1 MFPSLLPKLL
11 VLAREDSGGHA
22 ADLLQSHGIEVLVD
36 NPNVGENLQD
46 HPLTGTCYEVVI
58 QGAMTAY
65 MTSREGPLTSGFHSA
80 ASIPV
85 VECLTEPGRSEL
97 LKQPQST
104 ISGAAVRV
112 DPLDPREPG
121 RGLCRDGHGRN
132 PVPLRQGDAQGHL
145 LHFGPVTT
153 CASWCRW
160 LTRSRAARCTSP
172 PARRLCQAQVLPKG
186 TDHVKRNTVTF
197 NHPCG
202 TCAMMSFDLG
212 GVVDDRL
219 RVYGVNGL
227 RVVDASVFPMIPKG
241 FIQSSVYAVAEKA
254 ADLIKEDYS

>member
-1 MFPSLLPKLL
+1 MIRDP
-11 VLAREDSGGHA
+11 E
-22 ADLLQSHGIEVLVD
+22 
-36 NPNVGENLQD
+36 
-46 HPLTGTCYEVVI
+46 VI

-97 LKQPQST
+97 LKVLDEHLNTTSNPKAPSQELQYASIRSILENPAEASAVMAMGATQFHFDKETHKDIFS
-104 ISGAAVRV
+104 ISDPSSHAVQWVPTLVGTKQLADDVKPNGA
-112 DPLDPREPG
+112 
-121 RGLCRDGHGRN
+121 
-132 PVPLRQGDAQGHL
+132 
-145 LHFGPVTT
+145 
-153 CASWCRW
+153 
-160 LTRSRAARCTSP
+160 
-172 PARRLCQAQVLPKG
+172 VLPKG

-202 TCAMMSFDLG
+202 TGAMMSFDLG

-227 RVVDASVFPMIPKG
+227 RVVDASVFTMIPKG